1 MAPLRPSPLLLLL
14 AACSEPMIT
23 GLPNLPGGNPLV
35 PGVAMYPFPSDF
47 YLEDDPSTPTRRSIS
62 FPAEALPAGLEP
74 ATWAHVDGYS
84 RIPAILA
91 ALAGGVDPD
100 SLPDPT
106 DQGATLQ
113 PDSPVMVVQE
123 GTWEPVPALAEVD
136 LQTTIV
142 ARQALII
149 RPHLA
154 LEPSTRYVV
163 LLRDGL
169 RTADGATHRPTE
181 AFRALRDGIATDSD
195 AVEAQREDFE
205 LVNEAIAALD
215 LDPEEVVLGWSFQTR
230 SREQLA
236 TPLLAM
242 HDAMM
247 ATTLPEW
254 TLTSDEVDGDNRLI
268 EGQISVPDFLDENNR
283 IQLDGTGQPIQQGT
297 RPFPFLVTLPETVE
311 EPRPV
316 VLFGHGFF
324 STREEPTWSSLNRGL
339 QQWEMTAI
347 STDFMGFDEPNW
359 AVTAAA
365 VGGDLAALEGIVAQ
379 QLQSQ
384 AHFTALA
391 RLVTEQLAQDVVEDR
406 GAGVFHPLDGE
417 AVHYMGISNGATQG
431 VVLLA
436 TSPALSRGVLVV
448 GGGGWSH
455 MLQRAVQWN
464 TMGFILEN
472 AYDDPLELQLVMSIV
487 QLTFDPV
494 DAMSHADRLVH
505 ERYPGRPPLEV
516 TLHEAVGDCQVNNM
530 VTHWVARS
538 AGVPLVVPSPLEVWG
553 LDTLTADPPEGADT
567 SAALL
572 IYDEGYEAL
581 PEGNLPPEYDN
592 GAHETVRDL
601 PAYHEQVGTFLETG
615 TIVQVCEGACDPD

>member
-1 MAPLRPSPLLLLL
+1 
-14 AACSEPMIT
+14 
-23 GLPNLPGGNPLV
+23 
-35 PGVAMYPFPSDF
+35 MYPFPCDF
-47 YLEDDPSTPTRRSIS
+47 YLEEDPSTATRRHIA

-74 ATWAHVDGYS
+74 DTWERVDGFS

-100 SLPDPT
+100 SLPDPA
-106 DQGATLQ
+106 DPGAALD
-113 PDSPVMVVQE
+113 PDSTVMLVRE
-123 GTWEPVPALAEVD
+123 DTWEPVPILAEMD
-136 LQTTIV
+136 RQTPVV
-142 ARQALII
+142 AHQALIL

-154 LEPSTRYVV
+154 LEPNTRYVV

-169 RTADGATHRPTE
+169 ERADGGAHHPTE
-181 AFRALRDGIATDSD
+181 AFRALRDGIATDSE

-205 LVNEAIAALD
+205 LVNEAIAGLD
-215 LDPEEVVLGWSFQTR
+215 LEPEEVVLGWSFQTR

-247 ATTLPEW
+247 AATLPTW
-254 TLTSDEVDGDNRLI
+254 TPTSDEVDGDSRLI
-268 EGQISVPDFLDENNR
+268 EGQITVPDFLDEDNR
-283 IQLDGTGQPIQQGT
+283 IQLDGAGLPIQQGT
-297 RPFPFLVTLPETVE
+297 REFPFLITLPETVE

-324 STREEPTWSSLNRGL
+324 STREEPTWSSLNRAL
-339 QQWEMTAI
+339 QQWEMTAV
-347 STDFMGFDEPNW
+347 STDFMGFDEPSW
-359 AVTAAA
+359 GVTASA

-379 QLQSQ
+379 QIQSQ

-391 RLVTEQLAQDVVEDR
+391 RLVSEQLAQDIVEDR
-406 GAGVFHPLDGE
+406 GAGAFHPLDGE
-417 AVHYMGISNGATQG
+417 AVHYMGISNGGTQG
-431 VVLLA
+431 AVLLA
-436 TSPALSRGVLVV
+436 TSPALSRGALVV

-455 MLQRAVQWN
+455 MLQRAVQW
-464 TMGFILEN
+464 TTLGFILEN
-472 AYDDPLELQLVMSIV
+472 AYDDPLELQLVMSIM

-505 ERYPGRPPLEV
+505 ERYPDRPPVEV

-553 LDTLTADPPEGADT
+553 LDTITAMPPDGADS

-572 IYDEGYEAL
+572 IYDEGYPPL
-581 PEGNLPPEYDN
+581 PEGNIPPEEDN
-592 GAHETVRDL
+592 GAHDTIRDL
-601 PAYHEQVGTFLETG
+601 PAYLEQVGTFLETG

>member
-1 MAPLRPSPLLLLL
+1 
-14 AACSEPMIT
+14 
-23 GLPNLPGGNPLV
+23 
-35 PGVAMYPFPSDF
+35 
-47 YLEDDPSTPTRRSIS
+47 
-62 FPAEALPAGLEP
+62 
-74 ATWAHVDGYS
+74 
-84 RIPAILA
+84 
-91 ALAGGVDPD
+91 
-100 SLPDPT
+100 
-106 DQGATLQ
+106 
-113 PDSPVMVVQE
+113 
-123 GTWEPVPALAEVD
+123 
-136 LQTTIV
+136 
-142 ARQALII
+142 
-149 RPHLA
+149 
-154 LEPSTRYVV
+154 
-163 LLRDGL
+163 
-169 RTADGATHRPTE
+169 
-181 AFRALRDGIATDSD
+181 
-195 AVEAQREDFE
+195 
-205 LVNEAIAALD
+205 
-215 LDPEEVVLGWSFQTR
+215 
-230 SREQLA
+230 
-236 TPLLAM
+236 
-242 HDAMM
+242 
-247 ATTLPEW
+247 
-254 TLTSDEVDGDNRLI
+254 
-268 EGQISVPDFLDENNR
+268 
-283 IQLDGTGQPIQQGT
+283 
-297 RPFPFLVTLPETVE
+297 
-311 EPRPV
+311 
-316 VLFGHGFF
+316 LFGHGFF

-436 TSPALSRGVLVV
+436 TSPALSRRVLVV

-472 AYDDPLELQLVMSIV
+472 AYDDPLELQLVMSIM

-572 IYDEGYEAL
+572 IYDEGYEPL
-581 PEGNLPPEYDN
+581 PVGNLPPEYDN